1 MNKLKLSIL
10 KVRKIKKT
18 AILIMSLL
26 LAVGAAAQSH
36 SFGDTSYVK
45 FKYFDYVSWFDAD
58 QTHGWYS
65 NGIRV
70 SRPSEVVQFNY
81 TDNPNG
87 LKVVGLS
94 GAMVTDPDFLRGNPV
109 YPMDPPDYLVL
120 YDALTDD
127 FELKAMEHWEVT
139 DTAGRPWLD
148 WIAEGSGGKRTW
160 ISVFGGPAPH
170 FYSIFDLYFNEFF
183 CTFALD
189 MVVI

>member
-1 MNKLKLSIL
+1 M
-10 KVRKIKKT
+10 KKT

-70 SRPSEVVQFNY
+70 SRPSEVVQYNY

-94 GAMVTDPDFLRGNPV
+94 GVMVTDPGFFWPQSRISDGSARLFGSVRCPDGRLR
-109 YPMDPPDYLVL
+109 
-120 YDALTDD
+120 A
-127 FELKAMEHWEVT
+127 
-139 DTAGRPWLD
+139 
-148 WIAEGSGGKRTW
+148 
-160 ISVFGGPAPH
+160 
-170 FYSIFDLYFNEFF
+170 
-183 CTFALD
+183 
-189 MVVI
+189 